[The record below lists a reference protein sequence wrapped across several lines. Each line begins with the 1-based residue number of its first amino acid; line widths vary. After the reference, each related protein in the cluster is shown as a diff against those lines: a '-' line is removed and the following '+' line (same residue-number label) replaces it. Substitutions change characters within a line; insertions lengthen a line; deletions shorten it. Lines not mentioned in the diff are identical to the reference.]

1 MVLGMSLATYTLL
14 HVVISL
20 IGIVSG
26 LIVIFSLLN
35 NKRPGVMTSLF
46 LITTALTSITGFF
59 FPVEHLLPSH
69 IIGIISLV
77 DLAIAVPSLYVFHL
91 AGVWRKT
98 FIITSAIA
106 LYFNCFVL
114 VVQSFLKVPAL
125 HSLAPNGKEPPF
137 AVAQL
142 LLLGAFIVLTTLAVR
157 KFQPSAK
164 AKATAA

>member
-1 MVLGMSLATYTLL
+1 MVFGMSLATYTLL

-26 LIVIFSLLN
+26 LIVMFGLLN
-35 NKRPGVMTSLF
+35 NKNPRALASIF

-69 IIGIISLV
+69 IVGIISLV

-91 AGVWRKT
+91 AGAWRRT
-98 FIITSAIA
+98 YVITAAIA

-114 VVQSFLKVPAL
+114 IVQSFLKVPAL
-125 HSLAPNGKEPPF
+125 HALAPNGKEPPF
-137 AVAQL
+137 AAAQL
-142 LLLGAFIVLTTLAVR
+142 LLLLAFIVLATLAVR
-157 KFQPSAK
+157 RFCPSAT